1 MLERMQ
7 TRINKKIRNGKR
19 MSKNIRFI
27 HCGDLHLEAPFKGVQ
42 VENEEIWKAVEG
54 STFKSFEKV
63 VQTAISQK
71 VVFLLIAGDIYNA
84 ANKSIRAQLFFLKQ
98 MRLLSH
104 HHIPC
109 LFVHGNHDPLDSW
122 MMKTEFPDSV
132 FQFPPFVSCKS
143 LYRDNNDTPYV
154 NVIGYSYPTRDIQKN
169 IAKEMVDFSKTID
182 PNTYTIGL
190 LHCNVGGDPSTEN
203 YAPCSLQDLLIPTI
217 QYWALGHVHTR
228 KLLHDDH
235 PAVVYPGNTQGLHIN
250 DTQKKG
256 FYLVMVQDW
265 ETECTFI
272 ETSSFRWF
280 HITREVH
287 DEHIDQLIESMMED
301 MIDKTQD
308 SPGIFRF
315 ELEGHTPL
323 HKDLQERLQEM
334 EDSIREN
341 TEQEGCYLESIR
353 IKTKPYLDIDAIR
366 KRNDFSSLFLQ
377 KTEELL
383 RAENPEEIAKKLIED
398 MPLEKLLRM
407 VPDKELRLP
416 WNRIVSNAQSLGL
429 ELLSE
434 DQNED

>member
-1 MLERMQ
+1 
-7 TRINKKIRNGKR
+7 

-71 VVFLLIAGDIYNA
+71 VDFVLIAGDIYNA

-98 MRLLSH
+98 MRLLSNH
-104 HHIPC
+104 KIPC
-109 LFVHGNHDPLDSW
+109 LFVHGNHDSLDSW
-122 MMKTEFPDSV
+122 MMKAEFPDSV

-169 IAKEMVDFSKTID
+169 IAKEMVDFSKTLDSNIY
-182 PNTYTIGL
+182 NIGL

-203 YAPCSLQDLLIPTI
+203 YAPCSLQDLLTPNIH
-217 QYWALGHVHTR
+217 YWALGHVHTR

-256 FYLVMVQDW
+256 FYLVNVHDW
-265 ETECTFI
+265 ETECSFI
-272 ETSSFRWF
+272 ETSSFLWF

-287 DEHIDQLIESMMED
+287 EEHIDQLIESMMED

-308 SPGIFRF
+308 SSGIFRF
-315 ELEGHTPL
+315 ELVGHTPL
-323 HKDLQERLQEM
+323 HKNLQDHLQEM

-353 IKTKPYLDIDAIR
+353 IQTKPYLDVDAIR

-383 RAENPEEIAKKLIED
+383 QAENLEEIAKNLLDD
-398 MPLEKLLRM
+398 MPLQKLLRM
-407 VPDKELRLP
+407 VPDKEFLIP
-416 WNRIVSNAQSLGL
+416 WKRIVSNAQSLGL